1 MKPKKEDEKV
11 KRKQTSEA
19 IKDADNIRSSIEAS
33 KGMDRKPL
41 MSEGKEDA
49 KKQMSMRMMQ
59 QGAKDAA
66 TAKAYGLGNS
76 PSEDFSNTP
85 KRSPIDGAIGAG
97 MRGFKSGGMVKSS
110 SASSRADGCAQ
121 RGKTKGRFV

>member
-1 MKPKKEDEKV
+1 MATKDDSATY
-11 KRKQTSEA
+11 RKQAKTA
-19 IKDADNIRSSIEAS
+19 VKDADNTRASIKAS

-49 KKQMSMRMMQ
+49 KRQMSMRMMQ
-59 QGAKDAA
+59 QGEKDAA

-97 MRGFKSGGMVKSS
+97 VRGYKSGGSVKS
-110 SASSRADGCAQ
+110 SASSKADGCAQ

>member
-1 MKPKKEDEKV
+1 MKPKKEDTKIN
-11 KRKQTSEA
+11 RKQASEA

-49 KKQMSMRMMQ
+49 KKQLSMQMMQ
-59 QGAKDAA
+59 QSTKDAA

-97 MRGFKSGGMVKSS
+97 TRGFKSGGSVK
-110 SASSRADGCAQ
+110 ASRGDGIAQ
-121 RGKTKGRFV
+121 RGKTKGRIC

>member
-1 MKPKKEDEKV
+1 MAKKVDSKKMFKGKESEGKEDAGNTRASMK
-11 KRKQTSEA
+11 
-19 IKDADNIRSSIEAS
+19 AS
-33 KGMDRKPL
+33 KGMGRKPL

-49 KKQMSMRMMQ
+49 KRQMSMRMMQ

-97 MRGFKSGGMVKSS
+97 TLGMKNGGFVR
-110 SASSRADGCAQ
+110 AADGIAT
-121 RGKTKGRFV
+121 RGKTKGRFC

>member
-1 MKPKKEDEKV
+1 MATEKEDEKV
-11 KRKQTSEA
+11 KRKQASEA
-19 IKDADNIRSSIEAS
+19 IKDANNIRSSIEAS
-33 KGMDRKPL
+33 KGTDRKPL

-97 MRGFKSGGMVKSS
+97 MRGFKSGGSVK
-110 SASSRADGCAQ
+110 ASRGDGIAQ
-121 RGKTKGRFV
+121 RGKTRGTLR

>member
-1 MKPKKEDEKV
+1 MKSKKEDEEV
-11 KRKQTSEA
+11 KRKQASEA

-41 MSEGKEDA
+41 MSEGKEDV

-97 MRGFKSGGMVKSS
+97 ALGMKNGGMVKSS
-110 SASSRADGCAQ
+110 ASRGDGIAQ
-121 RGKTKGRFV
+121 RGKTKGRIC

>member
-1 MKPKKEDEKV
+1 MKPKKEDV
-11 KRKQTSEA
+11 SVNRQQATDA
-19 IKDADNIRSSIEAS
+19 IKDADNIRSSVEAS

-49 KKQMSMRMMQ
+49 KRQMSMRMMQ

-97 MRGFKSGGMVKSS
+97 ALGMKKGGMVKSS
-110 SASSRADGCAQ
+110 ASRGDGIAQ
-121 RGKTKGRFV
+121 RGKTRGRIC

>member
-1 MKPKKEDEKV
+1 MKPKKEDTKIN
-11 KRKQTSEA
+11 RKQASEA

-66 TAKAYGLGNS
+66 TAKEYGLGNS
-76 PSEDFSNTP
+76 PSDDFSNTP

-97 MRGFKSGGMVKSS
+97 TLGMKTGGAVKSS
-110 SASSRADGCAQ
+110 RGDGIAQ
-121 RGKTKGRFV
+121 RGKTRGRIC

>member
-1 MKPKKEDEKV
+1 MAKKVDSKKMFKGKESVSEELKDVGNTRASMK
-11 KRKQTSEA
+11 
-19 IKDADNIRSSIEAS
+19 AS
-33 KGMDRKPL
+33 KGMGRKPL

-49 KKQMSMRMMQ
+49 KRQMSMRMMQ

-97 MRGFKSGGMVKSS
+97 TLGMKNGGFVR
-110 SASSRADGCAQ
+110 AADGIAT
-121 RGKTKGRFV
+121 RGKTKGRFC

>member
-1 MKPKKEDEKV
+1 MKPKKDDV
-11 KRKQTSEA
+11 SIKRQQAVDA

-41 MSEGKEDA
+41 MPEGKEDA
-49 KKQMSMRMMQ
+49 KKQMNMRMMQ

-110 SASSRADGCAQ
+110 ASSRADGCA
-121 RGKTKGRFV
+121 TKGYTKGAMR

>member
-1 MKPKKEDEKV
+1 MKPKKEDTKIN
-11 KRKQTSEA
+11 RKQASEA

-97 MRGFKSGGMVKSS
+97 MRGFKSGGAVK
-110 SASSRADGCAQ
+110 ASRGDGIAQ
-121 RGKTKGRFV
+121 RGKTRGRIC

>member
-1 MKPKKEDEKV
+1 MKSKKDDSKIN
-11 KRKQTSEA
+11 RKQASEA

-110 SASSRADGCAQ
+110 ASRGDGIAQ
-121 RGKTKGRFV
+121 RGKTRGKYC

>member
-11 KRKQTSEA
+11 KRKQASEA

-97 MRGFKSGGMVKSS
+97 MHGFKSGGAVK
-110 SASSRADGCAQ
+110 ASRGDGIAQ
-121 RGKTKGRFV
+121 RGKTRGRIC